1 MDAKK
6 FKELQM
12 LMAEGDSEQVPE
24 GYYSR
29 QEISERIG
37 KSQVTADRF
46 IAKCVIAGSM
56 KKLFIRRPTNAGV
69 RSTPYFSFPTAIVGS
84 AKLNR
89 RPQGKR

>member
-29 QEISERIG
+29 QQIAELLNRSL
-37 KSQVTADRF
+37 VTADRF
-46 IAKCVIAGSM
+46 ISKCVQTGSM
-56 KKLFIRRPTNAGV
+56 KKLFIRRPTNSGV
-69 RSTPYFSFPTAIVGS
+69 RPVPYFSFPTASVGS
-84 AKLNR
+84 SKLSR
-89 RPQGKR
+89 RPQGKQ